1 MRGKSRH
8 LTAQPKVDQKRRV
21 VQSAVGKHRRAS
33 MPNITDGTTIFQL
46 EVGQS
51 YAGWTLVEIE
61 HNQGHAIGTHLFT
74 FRRGNEVRRITNL
87 QWPGE
92 RALCSN
98 GGFGVFLCP
107 PELALFSYRTT
118 KVVEDSRR
126 AARTGD

>member
-1 MRGKSRH
+1 MC
-8 LTAQPKVDQKRRV
+8 
-21 VQSAVGKHRRAS
+21 KHEEAS
-33 MPNITDGTTIFQL
+33 MPNITDGTTVFRL

-51 YAGWTLVEIE
+51 YAGWILVQVE

-74 FRRGNEVRRITNL
+74 FERGNEVRRISNL

-118 KVVEDSRR
+118 KVIESDRQ